1 MISKILK
8 NEKNHVEIEI
18 ENPTIAEL
26 MRSFLWQDETVK
38 FAAWKRDHPTK
49 NPVLIVKTEG
59 KTAKKAI
66 EDCIERIDK
75 LSDKVLDSFKSAK
88 KAK

>member
-8 NEKNHVEIEI
+8 NEKNHVEVEI

-26 MRSFLWQDETVK
+26 MRNFLWQDETVK
-38 FAAWKRDHPTK
+38 FAAWRRDHPTK
-49 NPVLIVKTEG
+49 YPVLIVKTEG

>member
-26 MRSFLWQDETVK
+26 IRNFLWQDESVK

-75 LSDKVLDSFKSAK
+75 LSDKILDSFKSAK

>member
-1 MISKILK
+1 MISKIIK

-18 ENPTIAEL
+18 DNLTITEAI
-26 MRSFLWQDETVK
+26 RNFLWEDSNVK

-66 EDCIERIDK
+66 SDAISRIDK
-75 LSDKVLDSFKSAK
+75 LSDKVLADFK
-88 KAK
+88 KAKK

>member
-1 MISKILK
+1 MIANILV
-8 NEKNHVEIEI
+8 NEKNHIEIEI
-18 ENPTIAEL
+18 SNQTIAEL
-26 MRSFLWQDETVK
+26 VRHFLWEDSSVK
-38 FAAWKRDHPTK
+38 FAAWKRSHPTK

-59 KTAKKAI
+59 KTAKKAL
-66 EDCIERIDK
+66 EDCIEKIDK

>member
-1 MISKILK
+1 MIAKVLK
-8 NEKNHVEIEI
+8 NEKNHLEIEI
-18 ENPTIAEL
+18 SNLTMAEL
-26 MRSFLWQDETVK
+26 IRKYLWEDPAVK

-66 EDCIERIDK
+66 SDCISRIDK
-75 LSDKVLDSFKSAK
+75 LSDKILNDFKKTVK
-88 KAK
+88 K

>member
-1 MISKILK
+1 MMSKILK

-26 MRSFLWQDETVK
+26 MRNFLWQDETVK

-66 EDCIERIDK
+66 EDCIDRIDK

-88 KAK
+88 KVK